1 MNNPHVLGTESVG
14 KLLVQFSIP
23 AIISMTIVSL
33 YNIIDS
39 VFIGHGVGPMAIA
52 GLAITF
58 PMMNLIAAFGNLVAA
73 GGATISSIKLGQKDM
88 QGAVDVLGNTLMLCW
103 VNAVVFGGLAF
114 LFLDDILRFFGA
126 SQETLPYARDF
137 MQVVLLGTPITYT
150 MIGLNNVMRATGYPR
165 MAMIISLS
173 SVFCN
178 LALAPVFIFHFGW
191 GIRGAAL
198 ATVLSQVLGA
208 ALVLWHFTRKT
219 TVVRLQRGFWRLK
232 QRIVSSIFSIGL
244 SPFLMNVTA
253 CVVVI
258 FINNSLQSHGG
269 DLAIGA
275 YGITNRLLML
285 YVMIVMGL
293 TMGMQPI
300 VGYNFGAQKLD
311 RVKQV
316 LRLSI
321 MAGACITSTGFI
333 ICELFPHAVVS
344 IFTDDEQLIG
354 IAARSVRI
362 CVAVFPIVGIQIVIG
377 NFFQSIGMAKMSIFL
392 SLTRQLIYLLP
403 GLLIFSHYFGL
414 DGVWICQPV
423 SDFLAFV
430 TAVLALW
437 WYIRK
442 QRVKVAG

>member
-126 SQETLPYARDF
+126 SPETLPYARDF

-442 QRVKVAG
+442 QRVHTAL

>member
-1 MNNPHVLGTESVG
+1 MNNPHVLGTESIG

-126 SQETLPYARDF
+126 SPETLPYARDF

-208 ALVLWHFTRKT
+208 VLVLWHFTRKT

-253 CVVVI
+253 
-258 FINNSLQSHGG
+258 
-269 DLAIGA
+269 A
-275 YGITNRLLML
+275 
-285 YVMIVMGL
+285 
-293 TMGMQPI
+293 
-300 VGYNFGAQKLD
+300 
-311 RVKQV
+311 
-316 LRLSI
+316 
-321 MAGACITSTGFI
+321 
-333 ICELFPHAVVS
+333 
-344 IFTDDEQLIG
+344 
-354 IAARSVRI
+354 
-362 CVAVFPIVGIQIVIG
+362 
-377 NFFQSIGMAKMSIFL
+377 
-392 SLTRQLIYLLP
+392 
-403 GLLIFSHYFGL
+403 
-414 DGVWICQPV
+414 
-423 SDFLAFV
+423 
-430 TAVLALW
+430 W
-437 WYIRK
+437 W
-442 QRVKVAG
+442 

>member
-1 MNNPHVLGTESVG
+1 M
-14 KLLVQFSIP
+14 
-23 AIISMTIVSL
+23 
-33 YNIIDS
+33 
-39 VFIGHGVGPMAIA
+39 
-52 GLAITF
+52 
-58 PMMNLIAAFGNLVAA
+58 
-73 GGATISSIKLGQKDM
+73 
-88 QGAVDVLGNTLMLCW
+88 
-103 VNAVVFGGLAF
+103 
-114 LFLDDILRFFGA
+114 
-126 SQETLPYARDF
+126 
-137 MQVVLLGTPITYT
+137 
-150 MIGLNNVMRATGYPR
+150 
-165 MAMIISLS
+165 
-173 SVFCN
+173 
-178 LALAPVFIFHFGW
+178 
-191 GIRGAAL
+191 
-198 ATVLSQVLGA
+198 
-208 ALVLWHFTRKT
+208 
-219 TVVRLQRGFWRLK
+219 
-232 QRIVSSIFSIGL
+232 

-258 FINNSLQSHGG
+258 FINNSLQNHGG

-321 MAGACITSTGFI
+321 ITGACITTTGFI
-333 ICELFPHAVVS
+333 ICELFPHAVVA
-344 IFTDDEQLIG
+344 IFTDDAQLID
-354 IAARSVRI
+354 IAVRSVRI
-362 CVAVFPIVGIQIVIG
+362 CVVVFPIVGAQIVIG

>member
-442 QRVKVAG
+442 QRVHAAL

>member
-126 SQETLPYARDF
+126 SPETLPYARDF

-437 WYIRK
+437 WHIRK
-442 QRVKVAG
+442 QRVRAAL

>member
-126 SQETLPYARDF
+126 SPETLPYARDF

-300 VGYNFGAQKLD
+300 VGYIFGAQKLD

-437 WYIRK
+437 WHIRK
-442 QRVKVAG
+442 QRVRAAL